1 MIRGNAVM
9 LKAASPVGSGLFIA
23 TIFTMNKTGTIH
35 DIGERA
41 RAAFLGLA
49 VGDALGA
56 GLEFMTPGEIR
67 AKHGT
72 VRDIIGGGWLRLKP
86 GQITDDTEMSLC
98 IARAIDGAG
107 GWSLQGVAEQFAAWL
122 KTKPVDVGDT
132 CRRGIRNF
140 MLKGALE
147 TPHNQWD
154 AGNGACMRVLPV
166 ALHALGSGELLERYA
181 LEQARVTHNH
191 PLSDAACVCVGRL
204 VQLAVMGSS
213 KTRLRREV
221 ETLLSRHENF
231 RFEPYRG
238 LATAYIV
245 DTVQTVF
252 HFFFKT
258 RDFEQCLVA
267 IVNQGGDADTTG
279 AIAGMLAGAYYG
291 LDGIPKR
298 WLKKLD
304 KRLVSEITT
313 LSDRLVALSPLARG
327 TATA

>member
-1 MIRGNAVM
+1 MRSVYC
-9 LKAASPVGSGLFIA
+9 SS
-23 TIFTMNKTGTIH
+23 IFTMTETDTIH

-72 VRDIIGGGWLRLKP
+72 VREIIGGGWLRLKP

-98 IARAIDGAG
+98 IARAIDRAG

-166 ALHALGSGELLERYA
+166 SLYTLGNGELLERCA

-191 PLSDAACVCVGRL
+191 PLSDAACVCIGQL
-204 VQLAVMGSS
+204 VQLAVMGCS

-291 LDGIPKR
+291 LEGIPKR

-304 KRLVSEITT
+304 KRLAAEIAA

-327 TATA
+327 TATTCPPLLLP